1 MKLNATIT
9 DIAIDNKTKHPRITL
24 DIEGRIDPEIDEL
37 QGRLTV
43 ELKKYRK
50 SRSLDANAYAWVLM
64 DKLAAKTG
72 IPKTE
77 IYRNAVREIGGV
89 STVIC
94 VQNAAA
100 QVLREAW
107 ESRGLGWQTDTMKSN
122 LPGCTNVILY
132 YGSSCYDTAQ
142 MTALLNFIIAECR
155 EQEIQTMT
163 PNEIVQ
169 LAASWENAKHSAAR
183 HS

>member
-9 DIAIDNKTKHPRITL
+9 DIAIDYKTKHPRITL
-24 DIEGRIDPEIDEL
+24 DVEGRIDPEIDEL

-77 IYRNAVREIGGV
+77 IYRNAVKEIGGV

-107 ESRGLGWQTDTMKSN
+107 ESRGSDGR
-122 LPGCTNVILY
+122 PI
-132 YGSSCYDTAQ
+132 
-142 MTALLNFIIAECR
+142 R
-155 EQEIQTMT
+155 
-163 PNEIVQ
+163 
-169 LAASWENAKHSAAR
+169 
-183 HS
+183 